1 MISSRWM
8 IRLHAPVV
16 IPLDRRG
23 FGQIVGK
30 HAWWSQS
37 FLIHI
42 AACGALALGVA
53 CGGGPSAP
61 SGTSTSATLDS
72 VVTTFR
78 GALVESTPV
87 TIPSPEAL
95 DVEIRLTLDVPADSK
110 ATVYL
115 CVMESASA
123 VGVGTCLGLSD
134 TAKGILAHADPL
146 RLGISTLKTD
156 GVARTTNFVYVGLV
170 EGAFPWPP
178 SGSSPPRA
186 GDRFGSN
193 RVLATTQIART
204 ITFR

>member
-1 MISSRWM
+1 M
-8 IRLHAPVV
+8 HQVV
-16 IPLDRRG
+16 IPLERHG
-23 FGQIVGK
+23 FGQTTRTDRC
-30 HAWWSQS
+30 WSKS
-37 FLIHI
+37 LLIYI
-42 AACGALALGVA
+42 AACAALALGDMA

-78 GALVESTPV
+78 GALVESTPI

-95 DVEIRLTLDVPADSK
+95 DVAIRLTLDVPADSK
-110 ATVYL
+110 VTVYL
-115 CVMESASA
+115 CVMESAS
-123 VGVGTCLGLSD
+123 VIGVGTCLGVSD

-146 RLGISTLKTD
+146 RMGISTLKTD
-156 GVARTTNFVYVGLV
+156 GIARTTNFVYVGLV
-170 EGAFPWPP
+170 EGTFPWEMTGP
-178 SGSSPPRA
+178 SPPRT

>member
-1 MISSRWM
+1 M
-8 IRLHAPVV
+8 PQVV
-16 IPLDRRG
+16 ISLDRRG
-23 FGQIVGK
+23 FGQTMRK
-30 HAWWSQS
+30 DAWWSQS
-37 FLIHI
+37 LLIYI
-42 AACGALALGVA
+42 AAGALALGDVA

-78 GALVESTPV
+78 GALVESTPI

-123 VGVGTCLGLSD
+123 IGVGTCLGLSD

-156 GVARTTNFVYVGLV
+156 GVARTTNFVY
-170 EGAFPWPP
+170 
-178 SGSSPPRA
+178 SGIGGRCLSVA
-186 GDRFGSN
+186 
-193 RVLATTQIART
+193 
-204 ITFR
+204 TFRLQPTQDWRQVRLQPRSGDHADCQNDHVR

>member
-1 MISSRWM
+1 M
-8 IRLHAPVV
+8 PQVV

-23 FGQIVGK
+23 FGQTMRK
-30 HAWWSQS
+30 DAWWSQS
-37 FLIHI
+37 LLIYI
-42 AACGALALGVA
+42 AAGALALGEVA

-78 GALVESTPV
+78 GALVESTPI

-110 ATVYL
+110 ITVYL
-115 CVMESASA
+115 CVMESAS
-123 VGVGTCLGLSD
+123 VIGVGTCLGLSD
-134 TAKGILAHADPL
+134 TAKGILAHAEPL

-156 GVARTTNFVYVGLV
+156 GVARTTNFVYVGLA
-170 EGAFPWPP
+170 EGAFPWPLT
-178 SGSSPPRA
+178 GSSPPRT

>member
-1 MISSRWM
+1 MHR
-8 IRLHAPVV
+8 VV
-16 IPLDRRG
+16 IPLERRG
-23 FGQIVGK
+23 FGQTMRK
-30 HAWWSQS
+30 AAWWSQS
-37 FLIHI
+37 LLIYI
-42 AACGALALGVA
+42 AAGALALGDVA

-78 GALVESTPV
+78 GALVESTPI
-87 TIPSPEAL
+87 TIPLPEAL
-95 DVEIRLTLDVPADSK
+95 EVEIRLTLDVPADSK

-123 VGVGTCLGLSD
+123 IGVGTCLGLSD

-146 RLGISTLKTD
+146 RMGISTLKTD
-156 GVARTTNFVYVGLV
+156 GIARTTNFVYVGLV
-170 EGAFPWPP
+170 EGAFPWELT
-178 SGSSPPRA
+178 GSSPPRT

-193 RVLATTQIART
+193 RVLATRQIART

>member
-1 MISSRWM
+1 MHQV
-8 IRLHAPVV
+8 L

-23 FGQIVGK
+23 FGQTMRK

-37 FLIHI
+37 LLIYI
-42 AACGALALGVA
+42 AAGALALGDVA

-95 DVEIRLTLDVPADSK
+95 DVAIRFTLDVPADSK
-110 ATVYL
+110 ITVYL
-115 CVMESASA
+115 CVMESAS
-123 VGVGTCLGLSD
+123 VIGVGTCLGGSD

-156 GVARTTNFVYVGLV
+156 GVARTTNFVYVGLA
-170 EGAFPWPP
+170 EGSFPW
-178 SGSSPPRA
+178 SLTGSSPPRS

>member
-1 MISSRWM
+1 M
-8 IRLHAPVV
+8 HQVV
-16 IPLDRRG
+16 IPSDRRG
-23 FGQIVGK
+23 FGRTMRK

-37 FLIHI
+37 LLIYI
-42 AACGALALGVA
+42 AAGGLALGDVA

-78 GALVESTPV
+78 GALVESTPI

-123 VGVGTCLGLSD
+123 IGVGTCLGVSD
-134 TAKGILAHADPL
+134 TAKGILAHAEPL
-146 RLGISTLKTD
+146 RLAISTLKTD

-178 SGSSPPRA
+178 SGSTPPRT

>member
-1 MISSRWM
+1 M
-8 IRLHAPVV
+8 HQVV

-23 FGQIVGK
+23 FGQTK
-30 HAWWSQS
+30 RKDAWWSQS
-37 FLIHI
+37 FLTHI

-110 ATVYL
+110 TTVYL
-115 CVMESASA
+115 CVMESAS
-123 VGVGTCLGLSD
+123 VIGVGTCLGLSD

-178 SGSSPPRA
+178 SGSSPPRT

>member
-1 MISSRWM
+1 MG
-8 IRLHAPVV
+8 HQAV

-23 FGQIVGK
+23 FGQTMRK
-30 HAWWSQS
+30 HAWWPQS
-37 FLIHI
+37 LLIYI
-42 AACGALALGVA
+42 AACGALALGNVA

-78 GALVESTPV
+78 GALVESTPI
-87 TIPSPEAL
+87 TIPLPEAL
-95 DVEIRLTLDVPADSK
+95 EVEIRLTLDVPADSK

-115 CVMESASA
+115 CVMESAS
-123 VGVGTCLGLSD
+123 VIGVGTCLGLSD

-146 RLGISTLKTD
+146 RMGISTLKTD
-156 GVARTTNFVYVGLV
+156 GIARTTNFVYVGLV
-170 EGAFPWPP
+170 EGAFPWELT
-178 SGSSPPRA
+178 GSSPPRT

-193 RVLATTQIART
+193 RVLATRQIART